1 MKLLRSEL
9 ESEFKEKLFDIN
21 TNNLPD
27 RGIGFSDQYI
37 ACTLTSTMVEFGFQV
52 SGRLKAALQYDCDRC
67 LDCFDNLLDLPLEL
81 CFTARKELSDNQGSE
96 MILFPYEDDCIDISC
111 DLADLIIL
119 ARPMKSLCSDEC
131 KGLCSFCGINLNR
144 ASCDCVPATDTN
156 HWGALK
162 KIKLD

>member
-21 TNNLPD
+21 TSNLPD

-37 ACTLTSTMVEFGFQV
+37 ACTLTSSVVQFGFQV

-67 LDCFDNLLDLPLEL
+67 LDCFDNHLDLPIEL
-81 CFTARKELSDNQGSE
+81 CFTASKELTDNQGSE
-96 MILFPYEDDCIDISC
+96 MILFPYEDDHIDISS
-111 DLADLIIL
+111 DLADMIIL
-119 ARPMKSLCSDEC
+119 ARPMKSLCSDQC
-131 KGLCSFCGINLNR
+131 KGLCSFCGINLNHV
-144 ASCDCVPATDTN
+144 SCDCVPAEDTD

-162 KIKLD
+162 KLKLD

>member
-21 TNNLPD
+21 TSNLPD

-37 ACTLTSTMVEFGFQV
+37 ACTLTSSVVQFGFQV

-67 LDCFDNLLDLPLEL
+67 LDCFDYHLDLPIEL
-81 CFTARKELSDNQGSE
+81 CLTARKELKDNQGSE

-119 ARPMKSLCSDEC
+119 ARPMKSLCSDQC
-131 KGLCSFCGINLNR
+131 KGLCNFCGINLNR
-144 ASCDCVPATDTN
+144 AFCDCVPAVDTD

-162 KIKLD
+162 KLKLD

>member
-1 MKLLRSEL
+1 MS
-9 ESEFKEKLFDIN
+9 
-21 TNNLPD
+21 
-27 RGIGFSDQYI
+27 
-37 ACTLTSTMVEFGFQV
+37 V
-52 SGRLKAALQYDCDRC
+52 RLKAALQYDCDRC

-111 DLADLIIL
+111 DFTDLIIL

-144 ASCDCVPATDTN
+144 ASVDCVPAADTN
-156 HWGALK
+156 HWGSLK
-162 KIKLD
+162 KLKFD